1 MKKVFNFLTGLIIIF
16 SVQFF
21 CTYVL
26 RILKI
31 TFPAPILGIILLF
44 LLLKC
49 KIVRPEKIKDCC
61 DFLLKN
67 MVLFFIPLFIG
78 IITYSDIILK
88 NFQTIIITIFIT
100 TTLVMVVVGLFVE
113 NVIKFKKLNRYRK
126 NKAL

>member
-21 CTYVL
+21 CAYIL

-49 KIVRPEKIKDCC
+49 KIIEPEKIEDCC
-61 DFLLKN
+61 NFLLKN
-67 MVLFFIPLFIG
+67 MVLFFIPLFVG

-88 NFQTIIITIFIT
+88 NFQTIIATIFIT
-100 TTLVMVVVGLFVE
+100 TTLVMVIVGLFVE
-113 NVIKFKKLNRYRK
+113 NVIKFKKLNKYRK
-126 NKAL
+126 NKVL